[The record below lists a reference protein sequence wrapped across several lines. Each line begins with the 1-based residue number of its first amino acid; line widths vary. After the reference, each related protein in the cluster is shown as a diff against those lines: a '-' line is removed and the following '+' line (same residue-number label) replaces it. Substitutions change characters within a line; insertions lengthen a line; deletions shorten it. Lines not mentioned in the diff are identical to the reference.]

1 MFGFTTILSVSLS
14 LLLASH
20 SVMAS
25 PRPYSPRSLTL
36 HLSVRD
42 VDSEPTI
49 VPQCETVC
57 FQLEDTIDNATTV
70 ETACTQSIMSMF
82 ESCFDC
88 EAQAGAA
95 NVSDLQESVNEFV
108 ASCADADHP
117 VNNITVVAKTTN
129 TKGNGGERVAMGM
142 GMVVMSSFMLALG
155 VVAL

>member
-1 MFGFTTILSVSLS
+1 MFGFTTIVSASLS

-20 SVMAS
+20 SVVAS

-42 VDSEPTI
+42 VDEPTI

-70 ETACTQSIMSMF
+70 AATCTQSIMSMF

-95 NVSDLQESVNEFV
+95 NVSILQESVNEFV

-117 VNNITVVAKTTN
+117 VNNITIVAKN
-129 TKGNGGERVAMGM
+129 TGKGNGGERVTMGM
-142 GMVVMSSFMLALG
+142 GMTLLSAFVIALG
-155 VVAL
+155 AMAL